1 MIPGKVVA
9 LSQALVAAGGFG
21 VLAPVEAQTPV
32 PPVRREY
39 PLNCRGGAGLV
50 FDTLLVEPDSN
61 RVRLMLT
68 FAANTTPSGLEGQG
82 LQPGS
87 CAWVDRALSDAEPRR
102 IQLTI
107 GTSDSAPQQAVRDS
121 GMYWGFLAYNGDS
134 GYLIGVGYRHWHAAS
149 PPEPQTSPVSV
160 TAPAPAAPS
169 RRSFPLPFDVRYLPL
184 FAIAMGVIIGVP
196 ATAMIGRWSGWR
208 QLAERYPDRNTGRG
222 RSFKS
227 GPVVMNKSVYK
238 MGVGFTMDESY
249 LHFRMSV
256 LARPGHSPFSVPW
269 SELEASRDEWPW
281 FPLKGEP
288 MARLTI
294 AAYPDLR
301 ILVKMRDGRRI
312 VEASG
317 DRLTIDGEGA
327 APATALRR

>member
-1 MIPGKVVA
+1 MIAGKVVA
-9 LSQALVAAGGFG
+9 LSQALVAAGAFG

-107 GTSDSAPQQAVRDS
+107 GTSDSAPQQTVRDS

-184 FAIAMGVIIGVP
+184 FAIGMAVIIGVP

-222 RSFKS
+222 SSFTS
-227 GPVVMNKSVYK
+227 GPLVMHKSVYR
-238 MGVGFTMDESY
+238 MGARFTMDESH

-288 MARLTI
+288 MIRLTI

-301 ILVKMRDGRRI
+301 ILVPMRDGRRI
-312 VEASG
+312 SEASG
-317 DRLTIDGEGA
+317 ENLTIDGVGA
-327 APATALRR
+327 APATARR